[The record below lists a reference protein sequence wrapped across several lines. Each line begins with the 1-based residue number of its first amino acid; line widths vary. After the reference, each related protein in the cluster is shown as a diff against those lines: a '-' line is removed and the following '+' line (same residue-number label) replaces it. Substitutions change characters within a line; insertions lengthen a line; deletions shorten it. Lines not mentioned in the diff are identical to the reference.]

1 MRLFIAIDLSSALR
15 ENLSNQIHRLNK
27 LLSSSHIRWVKPSGI
42 HLTLKF
48 LGETPENQIEK
59 IRSAL
64 GEIAPKYSSFS
75 MQIRDFGCFPNMRK
89 PRVLWIA
96 VHEQSG
102 ILKRLHQDIES
113 ELQKFD
119 FKKEGRPF
127 RGHLTLGRIRKGLSS
142 SELKILSGQLNEI
155 QIEDLGI
162 EIVSELC
169 LFRSVLRPSGA
180 EYTKLG
186 VFEFKGAE

>member
-1 MRLFIAIDLSSALR
+1 MRLFIAIDLSGALR
-15 ENLSNQIHRLNK
+15 ENLSEQIHRLNK
-27 LLSSSHIRWVKPSGI
+27 LLDSSHIRWVKPSGI

-59 IRSAL
+59 IKDEL
-64 GEIAPKYSSFS
+64 GDITPKYSSFS
-75 MQIRDFGCFPNMRK
+75 MQIGGFGCFPNMRR

-102 ILKRLHQDIES
+102 VLKQLHQDIES
-113 ELQKFD
+113 KFHKLG

-142 SELKILSGQLNEI
+142 SELKRLSEQLNEI

-162 EIVSELC
+162 ETVSELC

-186 VFEFKGAE
+186 VYKFMGAE